1 MDRST
6 VLNESSDVNEKR
18 HDVVIIGGGAGGI
31 AVAASLHKRRLDL
44 DIAIIEPAQDHFY
57 QPGWTLVGGGV
68 FTADQTRRSMHS
80 VMPDFA
86 TWYQTTADQL
96 IPELHRL
103 KLGDGSTLGYR
114 ALVVAPGLEI
124 DWQAIDGLEETL
136 GKNGVTSNYRFDLAP
151 YTWSLVQSMK
161 RGKALFT
168 QPPMP
173 IKCAGAPQKAMYL
186 SCYEWEKQGFL
197 KDIDV
202 HFHNAGGVMFGVS
215 DFVPAL
221 DEYVQRYG
229 IHKQFHQN
237 LIAVDGSAQKARFRV
252 THEDSVEE
260 IETDFDML
268 HVVPPQRAPRLVR
281 ESSLSNEGG
290 WLDLDAETLQHN
302 RFNNVFGLGDA
313 SGTGNAKTAAAVRKQ
328 APVVADNLLAALDG
342 KPMPSGY
349 FGYGACPLTVE
360 RGRVVLAEFGYGGQ
374 LQPTFPSWINQAT
387 RPTKLGW
394 NIKAQQLPFIYWNL
408 MLKGHEWLAKPQ
420 ARS

>member
-1 MDRST
+1 MNEST
-6 VLNESSDVNEKR
+6 VTNQSTAANGKR
-18 HDVVIIGGGAGGI
+18 HDIVIIGGGAGGI
-31 AVAASLHKRRLDL
+31 AVAASLHKRRSDL
-44 DIAIIEPAQDHFY
+44 DIAIVDPAQDHFY

-68 FTADQTRRSMHS
+68 FTPEQTRRSMHS
-80 VMPDFA
+80 VVPSFV
-86 TWYQTTADQL
+86 TWHQAAAERL
-96 IPELHRL
+96 LPESRQVV
-103 KLGDGSTLGYR
+103 LGNGSTLGYR

-124 DWQAIDGLEETL
+124 DWQAIGGLEETL

-151 YTWSLVQSMK
+151 YTWSLVQSM
-161 RGKALFT
+161 RGGKALFT

-186 SCYEWEKQGFL
+186 SCNEWEKQGVL
-197 KDIDV
+197 NGIDV

-229 IHKQFHQN
+229 IHKQFKQN
-237 LIAVDGSAQKARFRV
+237 LIAVDGPAQKARFRV
-252 THEDSVEE
+252 TSEDGSEE

-281 ESSLSNEGG
+281 ESPLANEGG
-290 WLDLDAETLQHN
+290 WLDLDADTLQHN
-302 RFNNVFGLGDA
+302 RFSEVFGLGDA
-313 SGTGNAKTAAAVRKQ
+313 SGTSNAKTAAAVRKQ
-328 APVVADNLLAALDG
+328 APVVADNLLAILDG

-349 FGYGACPLTVE
+349 AGYGACPLTVE

-387 RPTKLGW
+387 RPTRLGW

-420 ARS
+420 ART

>member
-1 MDRST
+1 MNEATVMNQST
-6 VLNESSDVNEKR
+6 APNDKH
-18 HDVVIIGGGAGGI
+18 HDIVIIGGGAGGI
-31 AVAASLHKRRLDL
+31 AVAASLHKRRSDL
-44 DIAIIEPAQDHFY
+44 DIAIVEPAQDHFY

-68 FTADQTRRSMHS
+68 FTPEQTRRSMRS
-80 VMPDFA
+80 VMPSFV
-86 TWYQTTADQL
+86 TWHQTAA
-96 IPELHRL
+96 ERL
-103 KLGDGSTLGYR
+103 LPDSRQVVLGNGSTLGYR

-151 YTWSLVQSMK
+151 YTWSLVQAM
-161 RGKALFT
+161 RGGKALFT

-186 SCYEWEKQGFL
+186 ACHEWEKQGVL
-197 KDIDV
+197 NAIDV
-202 HFHNAGGVMFGVS
+202 HFHNAGGVMFGVA

-229 IHKQFHQN
+229 IHKQFQQN
-237 LIAVDGSAQKARFRV
+237 LVAVDGPAQKARFRV
-252 THEDSVEE
+252 TSEDGSEE

-281 ESSLSNEGG
+281 ESPLANESG

-302 RFNNVFGLGDA
+302 RFSDVFGLGDA

-328 APVVADNLLAALDG
+328 APVVADNLLAALDAR
-342 KPMPSGY
+342 PLPSGY
-349 FGYGACPLTVE
+349 LGYGACPLTVE

-374 LQPTFPSWINQAT
+374 LQPTFPSWINRST
-387 RPTKLGW
+387 RPTWFGW
-394 NIKAQQLPFIYWNL
+394 NVKTQQLPFIYWNL

-420 ARS
+420 ART

>member
-1 MDRST
+1 MGGST
-6 VLNESSDVNEKR
+6 VLNESPDVNEKR
-18 HDVVIIGGGAGGI
+18 HDIVIIGGGAGGI

-161 RGKALFT
+161 QGKALFT

-186 SCYEWEKQGFL
+186 SCYEWEKQGLL

-221 DEYVQRYG
+221 DEYVKRYG
-229 IHKQFHQN
+229 IHKQFQQN
-237 LIAVDGSAQKARFRV
+237 LVAVDGSAQKARFRV

-281 ESSLSNEGG
+281 ESSLANEGG

-302 RFNNVFGLGDA
+302 HFNNVFGLGDA

-387 RPTKLGW
+387 RPTRLGW

-408 MLKGHEWLAKPQ
+408 MLKGHEWLARPQ
-420 ARS
+420 TRS

>member
-1 MDRST
+1 MGGST
-6 VLNESSDVNEKR
+6 VLNESPDVNEKR
-18 HDVVIIGGGAGGI
+18 HDIVIIGGGAGGI

-161 RGKALFT
+161 QGKTLFT

-186 SCYEWEKQGFL
+186 SCYEWEKQGLL

-221 DEYVQRYG
+221 DEYVKRYG
-229 IHKQFHQN
+229 IHKQFQQN
-237 LIAVDGSAQKARFRV
+237 LVAVDGSAQKARFRV

-281 ESSLSNEGG
+281 ESSLANEGG

-387 RPTKLGW
+387 RPTRLGW

-408 MLKGHEWLAKPQ
+408 MLKGHEWLARPQ
-420 ARS
+420 TRS

>member
-1 MDRST
+1 MNTSNGRS
-6 VLNESSDVNEKR
+6 EPEAVNEKR
-18 HDVVIIGGGAGGI
+18 HDIVIIGGGAGGI
-31 AVAASLHKRRLDL
+31 AVAASLHKRRSEL
-44 DIAIIEPAQDHFY
+44 DIAIVEPEQNHFY

-68 FTADQTRRSMHS
+68 FTPEQTRRPMQS
-80 VMPDFA
+80 VMPSFV
-86 TWYQTTADQL
+86 TWHQTAAERL
-96 IPELHRL
+96 LPESRQVVLAN
-103 KLGDGSTLGYR
+103 GATLGYR
-114 ALVVAPGLEI
+114 ALIVAPGLEI
-124 DWQAIDGLEETL
+124 DWQAIEGLEETL

-151 YTWSLVQSMK
+151 YTWSLVQSLS

-186 SCYEWEKQGFL
+186 SCYEWEKRGVL
-197 KDIDV
+197 GDIEV
-202 HFHNAGGVMFGVS
+202 HFHNAGGVLFGVS

-229 IHKQFHQN
+229 IHKQFQQT
-237 LIAVDGSAQKARFRV
+237 LVAVDGSAQKARFRL
-252 THEDSVEE
+252 THDEGSEE

-281 ESSLSNEGG
+281 ESPLANEAG

-302 RFNNVFGLGDA
+302 RFSDVFGLGDA

-328 APVVADNLLAALDG
+328 APVVADNLLAWLDG

-349 FGYGACPLTVE
+349 LGYGACPLTVE

-374 LQPTFPSWINQAT
+374 LQPTFPAWLNQPT
-387 RPTKLGW
+387 RPTRFGW
-394 NIKAQQLPFIYWNL
+394 NVKSRQLPFIYWNL
-408 MLKGHEWLAKPQ
+408 MLKGHEWLARP
-420 ARS
+420 APRT